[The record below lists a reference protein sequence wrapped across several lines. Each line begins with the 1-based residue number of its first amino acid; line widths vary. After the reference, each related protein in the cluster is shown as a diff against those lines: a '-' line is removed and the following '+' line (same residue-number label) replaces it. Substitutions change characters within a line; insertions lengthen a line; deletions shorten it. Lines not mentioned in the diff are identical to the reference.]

1 MEVIAKLRYLRIAPR
16 KVRLVADLVR
26 GKSVEEATHILN
38 FTRKRAAKPIL
49 KLLNSAIANAS
60 HNFQLKK
67 ENLYIS
73 KIVVDEGPKLKR
85 WRPRARGVAYEIQK
99 KTSHITLVL
108 AEIENKN
115 SKRKSQKSKPSLPDG
130 QAQPKSQNE
139 KLKPKKKK

>member
-1 MEVIAKLRYLRIAPR
+1 MEVTAKLRYLRIAPR

-38 FTRKRAAKPIL
+38 FTRKRAAKPLL
-49 KLLNSAIANAS
+49 KLLNSAVTNAS

-73 KIVVDEGPKLKR
+73 KILVNEGPKLKR
-85 WRPRARGVAYEIQK
+85 WRPRARGVTYEIQK

-108 AEIENKN
+108 TEMDNRN
-115 SKRKSQKSKPSLPDG
+115 LKRKSQKSKPRLPDG

>member
-1 MEVIAKLRYLRIAPR
+1 MEVTAKLRYLRIAPR

-38 FTRKRAAKPIL
+38 FTRKRAAKPLL
-49 KLLNSAIANAS
+49 KLLNSAVANAS

-73 KIVVDEGPKLKR
+73 KILVNEGPKLKR
-85 WRPRARGVAYEIQK
+85 WRPRARGMAYEIQK
-99 KTSHITLVL
+99 KTSHITLTL
-108 AEIENKN
+108 AEMDNRKSKLKTQN
-115 SKRKSQKSKPSLPDG
+115 SKP
-130 QAQPKSQNE
+130 QPKSQNE

>member
-38 FTRKRAAKPIL
+38 FTRKKAARPL
-49 KLLNSAIANAS
+49 FKLLNSAVANAS

-73 KIVVDEGPKLKR
+73 KLVVDEGPKLKR
-85 WRPRARGVAYEIQK
+85 WRPRARGVTYEIQK

-108 AEIENKN
+108 SEAKNKV
-115 SKRKSQKSKPSLPDG
+115 K
-130 QAQPKSQNE
+130 NE
-139 KLKPKKKK
+139 KTKIRKKKNRK